1 MAFTLSRWLVLAAAP
16 IVVATSSF
24 GVGIAGFR
32 ADTLPGLGL
41 PEAANPIAALSRYLD
56 SRFVDSADV
65 FYDIPSCRRLRAER
79 AAPLGRSPSRP
90 SGSRFRGRIPR
101 GRHDDLVPGTPDLW
115 RPGMSVI
122 LSADHGR
129 TGGRNRVL
137 GRGTCRSSPHT
148 RDPDPFHWLD
158 SLSRRKE
165 RRKIV
170 QHAHRLD
177 RFDLKLLD
185 LVQQAH
191 RQTLDLGE
199 RVGLSATAVRRL
211 AVVGHAPDPAE

>member
-1 MAFTLSRWLVLAAAP
+1 MVSWVFGPTAFLGSACRRQQIRLRRSRAIW
-16 IVVATSSF
+16 I
-24 GVGIAGFR
+24 R
-32 ADTLPGLGL
+32 ALWIPRTC
-41 PEAANPIAALSRYLD
+41 
-56 SRFVDSADV
+56 
-65 FYDIPSCRRLRAER
+65 FYDIPSCRRPRAER

-90 SGSRFRGRIPR
+90 SGSRCRGRIPR